1 MAVRVGFPMS
11 VPVLESATSSSAPL
25 VVITTLVSTGDP
37 IGCALGSLAHVPGIL
52 AALGPVG
59 SGQTLEMQALP
70 RVTDAATCLGF
81 GGISPPW
88 GIIEANDWGMD
99 PRASYG

>member
-1 MAVRVGFPMS
+1 MAVTVGFPLF

-37 IGCALGSLAHVPGIL
+37 IGCALGCLAHVPGIL

-59 SGQTLEMQALP
+59 SGQTRKMQALP
-70 RVTDAATCLGF
+70 RVWALG
-81 GGISPPW
+81 
-88 GIIEANDWGMD
+88 A
-99 PRASYG
+99 